1 MYFENDKLCRYLPIF
16 MTLTLCL
23 FSTSWTIDKCSRI
36 PCYHTVDMNVCV
48 CLLLFA
54 LSSQRVSCVPSN
66 PVYPV
71 TAALFGDRFSLGEWN
86 DTIDQFKEIGGD
98 TVWKEAPPLV
108 RRSLKDLQNDP
119 VFKNCVDNGTDC
131 FTHAQQELTDKGLK
145 ILTFASYQNGET
157 YGDAVLHCPQY
168 SRKITTKNVT
178 FYRIVL
184 LADENW

>member
-1 MYFENDKLCRYLPIF
+1 MK
-16 MTLTLCL
+16 
-23 FSTSWTIDKCSRI
+23 
-36 PCYHTVDMNVCV
+36 VCV

-54 LSSQRVSCVPSN
+54 LFSQRVSCVPSN

-71 TAALFGDRFSLGEWN
+71 TAALFDNRFSLGEWN

-98 TVWKEAPPLV
+98 IVWNEAPPLV
-108 RRSLKDLQNDP
+108 HRSLQDLQNDP

-145 ILTFASYQNGET
+145 ILTFASYQNAEA
-157 YGDAVLHCPQY
+157 YGDAVLRCPQY
-168 SRKITTKNVT
+168 DRKITTKTIT

-184 LADENW
+184 LAEKSR